1 MLIEYLKLIRPKEWV
16 KNLFVLIPAFFAAQ
30 IQTIWTSP
38 NLIAAFC
45 CFCLMAS
52 SVYMINDVNDLASDR
67 LHPHKKNRPLA
78 AGKIA
83 PIYAIILALV
93 FASVSLIGCYLISIN
108 AFLLIAIYF
117 VINIAYSFGLKN
129 YAIIDILIIA
139 AGFLLRIFIGGSV
152 IDVVVSKWLVLMVFL
167 LSLILAFGKR
177 RDDFLLMQEDADK
190 KMRTSIHGYN
200 LPFIDAAVLL
210 LSIISIVVYILYTV
224 SDDISNRLHTNYFY
238 LTSFPVIVGFL
249 RYLQQ
254 IHVFNNTGSPTSLL
268 LKDRVIQITLLLWVL
283 SIYFFIYA

>member
-1 MLIEYLKLIRPKEWV
+1 M
-16 KNLFVLIPAFFAAQ
+16 
-30 IQTIWTSP
+30 
-38 NLIAAFC
+38 
-45 CFCLMAS
+45 
-52 SVYMINDVNDLASDR
+52 
-67 LHPHKKNRPLA
+67 
-78 AGKIA
+78 
-83 PIYAIILALV
+83 
-93 FASVSLIGCYLISIN
+93 ISIN